1 MKTANLEGMK
11 LSKAVWTGLDGYP
24 FSFREPHN
32 PITQEIPKAENQPM
46 FTTSDLPDKR
56 TPEWDFFEM
65 CLTSD
70 FLDERLKDAKVDT
83 KMFFRLLAKDHVY
96 CGDMLLNILIA
107 SHERGLHHL
116 LPGTGHPKY
125 QELVEGLN
133 RYAYTITQT
142 SSEFIM
148 AKNVEI
154 LKKGF
159 TRALRTL
166 KYQGLAQICVNDDLE
181 YGQTIMGKKM
191 DTTLRGILQGYFG
204 GLTKD
209 AGYSP
214 VEVKES
220 LKETINAEGLE
231 FWKASG
237 HKGGPGY
244 DKEAVLLK

>member
-1 MKTANLEGMK
+1 MKTANLLDMK

-32 PITQEIPKAENQPM
+32 PITQEIPKAANEPM
-46 FTTSDLPDKR
+46 FTMSDLPDKR

-70 FLDERLKDAKVDT
+70 FLDERLKDAKVDMN
-83 KMFFRLLAKDHVY
+83 MFFGLLAKDHAY

-107 SHERGLHHL
+107 SQERGLHHL

-159 TRALRTL
+159 ARALRTL
-166 KYQGLAQICVNDDLE
+166 KYKGLAQICVNDDLE

-220 LKETINAEGLE
+220 LKETINDAGLE